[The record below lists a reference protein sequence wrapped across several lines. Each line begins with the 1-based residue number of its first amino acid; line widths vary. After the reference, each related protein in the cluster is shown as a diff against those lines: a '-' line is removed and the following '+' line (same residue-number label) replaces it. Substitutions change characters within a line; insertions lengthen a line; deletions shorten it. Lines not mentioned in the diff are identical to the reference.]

1 MRIVREIRQGK
12 KNVDDM
18 KPETIEKYKIEWNRK
33 KNEYISLID
42 PDYQY
47 KYYNYY

>member
-1 MRIVREIRQGK
+1 
-12 KNVDDM
+12 M
-18 KPETIEKYKIEWNRK
+18 KAETIEKYKIEWNRK

>member
-12 KNVDDM
+12 KDIDDM
-18 KPETIEKYKIEWNRK
+18 KPETIEKYIIEWDRK